1 MRSRAHQLF
10 ARFNID
16 STGSIVFG
24 VVDEFEFVLPV
35 TDVSFGANDAVV
47 DRHDFTCIF
56 AITIAHICEN
66 NKQ

>member
-1 MRSRAHQLF
+1 M
-10 ARFNID
+10 
-16 STGSIVFG
+16 VFG

-56 AITIAHICEN
+56 AITIAHICKN
-66 NKQ
+66 NKNRN